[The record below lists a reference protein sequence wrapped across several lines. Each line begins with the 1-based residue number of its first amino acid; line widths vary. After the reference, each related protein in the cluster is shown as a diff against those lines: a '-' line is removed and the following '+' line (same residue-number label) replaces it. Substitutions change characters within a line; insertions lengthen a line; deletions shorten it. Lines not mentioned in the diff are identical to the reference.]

1 MSVCVS
7 MCVCVCQCV
16 CINVRMSVFLCV
28 YDSVCI
34 PAHFGSPLGMY
45 VQCVY
50 TCTLWQSTRDVCT
63 ASLRALISSGSSS
76 SHTLEQLVRLLE
88 HSVM

>member
-1 MSVCVS
+1 MYIVVCVMS
-7 MCVCVCQCV
+7 LCVYVNVCVCQCV
-16 CINVRMSVFLCV
+16 CI
-28 YDSVCI
+28 
-34 PAHFGSPLGMY
+34 PAHFNGPLVMY
-45 VQCVY
+45 VKCVY

-76 SHTLEQLVRLLE
+76 SHTLEQLVKLLE